1 MDTSGSQEINYT
13 KLDKHVVNFATKMLD
28 YNWLVILTTL
38 IVVIA
43 SAVGL
48 KNYQMVTD
56 FRVFFS
62 DENPQ
67 LIAFNELEDTYVKN
81 DVLLYVIAPKDGVV
95 FNKEVLTAIEDI
107 TEESW
112 KLTHSSRV
120 DSITNFQHTY
130 AEDDDLIVESLIEF
144 PDSLSVDEIAQKKQ
158 IALDEPVLRDRL
170 ISSKADVTGINITF
184 QMPDEDP
191 QASIKSFDSAVILRD
206 KMETKYP
213 FLDIGITG
221 FVAMDGAFFEAS
233 DTDAKTLMP
242 GMFIA
247 ILVILGL
254 LLRSFSATF
263 VSLNLIIFSILIGMG
278 ISLWAGVKMTS
289 ASMPA
294 PIMIMTLAVADCVH
308 LYVTLLQGL
317 GKGQS
322 KREAIIESVRV
333 NFMPVLLTSVTTAIG
348 FLMMNFSD
356 SPPFHDLGNITALGV
371 MIAFVLAITFLP
383 ALTSVLPI
391 KAKMRQ
397 DNILNRSMDKLADF
411 VIRRNKGLLIGGFIL
426 SIIVLSFIPRNELN
440 DEWVK
445 YFSTDMEFRQDTV
458 FSMENLTG
466 IYQLSYS
473 LKTNEAGGIS
483 EPEYLT
489 NLANFKTWFEKQ
501 DGVLHVSSMSET
513 FETLNK
519 NMHGDDPA
527 FDRTP
532 ENRKLA
538 AQYLLL
544 YEMSLPL
551 GLDLNNRVDI
561 DKSSTNFVVTTDQL
575 STNQIRAL
583 AGLGEQWLLDN
594 APEMATLASGGS
606 VMFSHLSERNI
617 KGMLRGTFLG
627 VLLIS
632 FLLMFALRSVK
643 MGVISLI
650 PNLLPAGL
658 AFGLWG
664 LLVGQV
670 NMASSIVTCMVLGI
684 VVDDTVHFLSK
695 YLRAKREQAMDT
707 VSAIRFA
714 FSSVGTA
721 LLVTTIIL
729 VCGFS
734 ILATSN
740 FALNSSLARLT
751 VIAIALALIVD
762 FLLLPPLLMKLD
774 SKPSAAKARDTN
786 NTSTSTS
793 ELIGTGA

>member
-1 MDTSGSQEINYT
+1 MNNVSSQSSNYG
-13 KLDKHVVNFATKMLD
+13 KLDNRVVGFANKVI
-28 YNWLVILTTL
+28 NHRWVVILSTL
-38 IVVIA
+38 IIVIA
-43 SAVGL
+43 SAIGL
-48 KNYQMVTD
+48 KNYTMVTD

-62 DENPQ
+62 EDNPQ
-67 LIAFNELEDTYVKN
+67 LLAFNELEDTYVKN
-81 DVLLYVIAPKDGVV
+81 DVLLYTVEPKNGNV
-95 FNKEVLTAIEDI
+95 FDSKVLAAIEDF
-107 TEESW
+107 TEQSW
-112 KLTHSSRV
+112 TLIHSSRV

-130 AEDDDLIVESLIEF
+130 AEEDDLIVESLIEF
-144 PDSLSVDEIAQKKQ
+144 PDTLSQEEITAKKN
-158 IALDEPVLRDRL
+158 IALNEPALLNRL
-170 ISSKADVTGINITF
+170 ISSKADVTGISITF
-184 QMPDEDP
+184 QMPEDAP
-191 QASIKSFDSAVILRD
+191 QASLASYDSAVILRD
-206 KMETKYP
+206 QMQAKYP

-242 GMFIA
+242 GMFLA
-247 ILVILGL
+247 ILIILGL
-254 LLRSFSATF
+254 LLRSYSAIF

-317 GKGQS
+317 GKGLK
-322 KREAIIESVRV
+322 KREAIVESVRV
-333 NFMPVLLTSVTTAIG
+333 NFLPVLLTSVTTAIG

-371 MIAFVLAITFLP
+371 MVAFALSVTFLP
-383 ALTSVLPI
+383 ALASVMPI
-391 KAKMRQ
+391 KAKMSKE
-397 DNILNRSMDKLADF
+397 NILNRSMDKLANF
-411 VIRRNKGLLIGGFIL
+411 VVSRHNIMLIGGFLL
-426 SIIVLSFIPRNELN
+426 SVIVLSFIPRNELN

-445 YFSTDMEFRQDTV
+445 YFSTDMDFRQDTV
-458 FSMENLTG
+458 FAMERLTG
-466 IYQLSYS
+466 IYQLAYS
-473 LKTNEAGGIS
+473 LKTNEDGGIS
-483 EPEYLT
+483 EPEYLSK
-489 NLANFKTWFEKQ
+489 LADFKTWFENQ
-501 DGVLHVSSMSET
+501 EGVLHVNSMSET
-513 FETLNK
+513 FKRLNK
-519 NMHGDDPA
+519 NMHADNPA
-527 FDRTP
+527 YHKTP
-532 ENRKLA
+532 EERKLA

-551 GLDLNNRVDI
+551 GLDLNNQVDI

-575 STNQIRAL
+575 STNEIRAL

-617 KGMLRGTFLG
+617 KGMLKGTFLG

-643 MGVISLI
+643 MGFISLI

-664 LLVGQV
+664 LMVGQV

-695 YLRAKREQAMDT
+695 YLRARREQAMDS
-707 VSAIRFA
+707 VAAIRFA

-729 VCGFS
+729 MCGFS

-740 FALNSSLARLT
+740 FALNSGLARLT
-751 VIAIALALIVD
+751 VIAIGLALVVD

-774 SKPSAAKARDTN
+774 NKPRGLNKQA
-786 NTSTSTS
+786 TSIPSS
-793 ELIGTGA
+793 LEPNHQGA